1 VPGEQAYYPALDG
14 TVVDHHPVLGWTR
27 CSGEGVVA
35 SAAERS
41 AKADVSQQS
50 TRRDSGQDRSRLLPV
65 LAVERVIRAV
75 LLIGVGLLLLTHTH
89 ADWADVARGFVGR
102 VGLDPSRNETGR
114 LISHLAG
121 LGPRQ
126 VQRDGAIAIGYGMM
140 EAVEGYGLLRRRQ
153 WAEYLTVVATA
164 LLFIPE
170 VQELLKHPTGL
181 KVAALLLNVVI
192 VVYLVIR
199 LVRRRHAS

>member
-1 VPGEQAYYPALDG
+1 M
-14 TVVDHHPVLGWTR
+14 
-27 CSGEGVVA
+27 A
-35 SAAERS
+35 SAAEWS

>member
-1 VPGEQAYYPALDG
+1 
-14 TVVDHHPVLGWTR
+14 VV
-27 CSGEGVVA
+27 

-41 AKADVSQQS
+41 AKADAPEQPTQ
-50 TRRDSGQDRSRLLPV
+50 RDSSQDRSRLLPV

-89 ADWADVARGFVGR
+89 TDWAALARGFVER
-102 VGLDPSRNETGR
+102 VGLDPSRNETGQ

-126 VQRDGAIAIGYGMM
+126 AQRDGAIAIGYGMM

-181 KVAALLLNVVI
+181 KVAALLLNIVI

-199 LVRRRHAS
+199 LIRRRHAT

>member
-1 VPGEQAYYPALDG
+1 M
-14 TVVDHHPVLGWTR
+14 
-27 CSGEGVVA
+27 A

-41 AKADVSQQS
+41 DTADAPQQS

-65 LAVERVIRAV
+65 LAAERAIRAV
-75 LLIGVGLLLLTHTH
+75 LLIGVGLILLTHTH
-89 ADWADVARGFVGR
+89 ADWADLARGFVGR

-126 VQRDGAIAIGYGMM
+126 AQHDGAIALGYGAL
-140 EAVEGYGLLRRRQ
+140 EAVESYGLLRRRP
-153 WAEYLTVVATA
+153 WAEYLTVVSTA

-170 VQELLKHPTGL
+170 VQELLKHPTEL
-181 KVAALLLNVVI
+181 KVAALLVNVVI

-199 LVRRRHAS
+199 LVRRRHAT